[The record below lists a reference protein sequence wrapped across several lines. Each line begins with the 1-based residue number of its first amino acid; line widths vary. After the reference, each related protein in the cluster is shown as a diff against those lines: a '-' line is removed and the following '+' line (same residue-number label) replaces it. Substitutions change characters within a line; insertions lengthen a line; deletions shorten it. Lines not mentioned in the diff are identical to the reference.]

1 MRALLD
7 TNIIIHRETS
17 RILNEN
23 IGTLFQWLD
32 KMQYIKNV
40 HPITVEELKRHNDNE
55 VVRTIGI
62 KLDSYQVLKTV
73 APLHENVEKTSDEI
87 DTTGND
93 KNDTL
98 LLNEV
103 YCSRVDLLI
112 TEDKKIHQKA
122 KILSIGDK
130 VFRID
135 SFIEKAISEN
145 PTLVDYKTLSVK
157 KEYFGNIEIKDSF
170 FDSFREDYE
179 GFDNW
184 FNKKAEN
191 TSYICSYE
199 GAINAF
205 LFIKK
210 EEETE
215 NYSDITPTLPPKN
228 RLKIGTFKV
237 TANGFKLGERFLKII
252 FDNAF
257 KQKVEEIYVTIF
269 DKREEQERLISL
281 LEIWG
286 FNYHGIKSTKNGDEK
301 VYVKSFKRGEEINIE
316 SPKLTYPFISK
327 ESDVFIVP
335 IYQPYHTE
343 LFPDSILRTE
353 SPLNFIEN
361 EPHRNALSKVY
372 ISRSYERN
380 LKSGDR
386 IIFYRTGDKG
396 NAIHTGV
403 ATTVGIVESVI
414 TDIKDEATF
423 LSLCR
428 KRSVFDDNELKK
440 HWNYSK
446 GNRPFIVNFLY
457 AFSYPKRANLKWL
470 NENGVI
476 PDIMD
481 MPRGFRKISQQDF
494 INIANYSFNI

>member
-7 TNIIIHRETS
+7 TNIIIHRETDK
-17 RILNEN
+17 ILNEN

-32 KMQYIKNV
+32 KMKYVKNV
-40 HPITVEELKRHNDNE
+40 HPVTIEELKRHVDDE
-55 VVRTIGI
+55 VVRTMGV

-73 APLHENVEKTSDEI
+73 APLHENVIKTSGEI
-87 DTTGND
+87 DTTDND

-112 TEDKKIHQKA
+112 TEDKKIHHKA
-122 KILSIGDK
+122 RALGIDDK
-130 VFRID
+130 VFRIN
-135 SFIEKAISEN
+135 SFIEKAIAEN

-157 KEYFGNIEIKDSF
+157 KEYFGNIDINDSF

-184 FNKKAEN
+184 FNKKAEE

-210 EEETE
+210 EDESE
-215 NYSDITPTLPPKN
+215 NYSDITPPLPPKK

-269 DKREEQERLISL
+269 DKSEEQKRLIGL
-281 LEIWG
+281 LEYWG
-286 FNYHGIKSTKNGDEK
+286 FKFGGTKSSSKGTENVYIKD
-301 VYVKSFKRGEEINIE
+301 FRRGEVINLDF
-316 SPKLTYPFISK
+316 PKLTYPFISM
-327 ESDVFIVP
+327 ESDVYIVP
-335 IYQPYHTE
+335 IYQGYHTE
-343 LFPDSILRTE
+343 LFPDSYLRTE
-353 SPLNFIEN
+353 SPLDFVEN
-361 EPHRNALSKVY
+361 KPHRNALSKVY

-386 IIFYRTGDKG
+386 IVFYRTGDSG

-403 ATTVGIVESVI
+403 ATTVGVVESVI

-428 KRSVFDDNELKK
+428 KRSVFDDEELKK
-440 HWNYSK
+440 HWNYNKNS
-446 GNRPFIVNFLY
+446 RPFIVNFLY

-476 PDIMD
+476 PNIMD
-481 MPRGFRKISQQDF
+481 MPRGFRKITQQDF
-494 INIANYSFNI
+494 INIANYSFKK

>member
-40 HPITVEELKRHNDNE
+40 HPITVEE
-55 VVRTIGI
+55 I
-62 KLDSYQVLKTV
+62 KLGSYQVLKTV

-122 KILSIGDK
+122 KALGIEDK

-157 KEYFGNIEIKDSF
+157 KEYFGNIKIGDSF
-170 FDSFREDYE
+170 FDSFREDYK

-184 FNKKAEN
+184 FNTKAEN
-191 TSYICSYE
+191 TSYICSYK
-199 GAINAF
+199 GTINAF

-210 EEETE
+210 EDETE
-215 NYSDITPTLPPKN
+215 NYSDITPVLPPKN

-252 FDNAF
+252 FDNAL
-257 KQKVEEIYVTIF
+257 KQKVDEIYVTIF
-269 DKREEQERLISL
+269 DKSEEQKRLISL
-281 LEIWG
+281 LEYWG
-286 FNYHGIKSTKNGDEK
+286 FKFWGTKESSTGTEN
-301 VYVKSFKRGEEINIE
+301 VYVRHFEKPANKDN
-316 SPKLTYPFISK
+316 PKLTFPFLSS
-327 ESDVFIVP
+327 EARVFLIP
-335 IYQPYHTE
+335 IKPEFHTE

-353 SPLNFIEN
+353 SPLDFVEN
-361 EPHRNALSKVY
+361 QPHRNAIKKVY
-372 ISRSYERN
+372 VSHSKERDLN
-380 LKSGDR
+380 TGDL
-386 IIFYRTGDKG
+386 IVFYRTGGYYK
-396 NAIHTGV
+396 
-403 ATTVGIVESVI
+403 SVI
-414 TDIKDEATF
+414 TTIGIVDELFYPTTLNELTNA
-423 LSLCR
+423 CR
-428 KRSVFDDNELKK
+428 KRTALSDKELQNY
-440 HWNYSK
+440 WNLYQRK
-446 GNRPFIVNFLY
+446 PFVVNFLY
-457 AFSYPKRANLKWL
+457 AYTLPNPFVLNLKRL
-470 NENGVI
+470 IEIGVI
-476 PDIMD
+476 SGVDNA
-481 MPRGFRKISQQDF
+481 PRGFKEIGWDSFVKIYKE
-494 INIANYSFNI
+494 AYKR